1 MSYELFSFC
10 CCLLY
15 TKWMLPQ
22 RIVSKQWQ
30 MQICCINTEVIS
42 MSVTE
47 SRICLFGHAN
57 KYSRFLLSSSFS
69 SAVTANWLVYVCGS
83 EYKCYCVSYRC
94 VISRPG
100 LIHPSSCSSAS
111 SVCLHQS
118 PATMS
123 QAGMVTLVFSAGV
136 SIVLTGKINDDAL
149 SVWLK
154 LQQTNFLPHN

>member
-1 MSYELFSFC
+1 
-10 CCLLY
+10 
-15 TKWMLPQ
+15 MLPQ

-42 MSVTE
+42 MTE

-94 VISRPG
+94 Y
-100 LIHPSSCSSAS
+100 
-111 SVCLHQS
+111 
-118 PATMS
+118 
-123 QAGMVTLVFSAGV
+123 
-136 SIVLTGKINDDAL
+136 
-149 SVWLK
+149 
-154 LQQTNFLPHN
+154 QQTWVNSSFILQFCLVSVSAPKSSNNVSGRYGDSRFLCRGFNCFDRKDKWWCYICLTKTAANKLPSTQLETMEHATQLH